1 MIYLTSTTPVHD
13 LLKIS
18 TERVIRPHRKYLPS
32 PRPQWRKYDCG
43 KEKVSVSGGTVGA
56 DLFYVEAVYMMK
68 NQPDKDIGSYES
80 DEDLV
85 FNEDDDDVFRRASN
99 ASQITHFSDE
109 LQRK

>member
-1 MIYLTSTTPVHD
+1 
-13 LLKIS
+13 
-18 TERVIRPHRKYLPS
+18 
-32 PRPQWRKYDCG
+32 
-43 KEKVSVSGGTVGA
+43 
-56 DLFYVEAVYMMK
+56 MK
-68 NQPDKDIGSYES
+68 NQPDKDIGPYDES

>member
-1 MIYLTSTTPVHD
+1 MGRGQGRYILWGLFLT
-13 LLKIS
+13 
-18 TERVIRPHRKYLPS
+18 
-32 PRPQWRKYDCG
+32 
-43 KEKVSVSGGTVGA
+43 
-56 DLFYVEAVYMMK
+56 K
-68 NQPDKDIGSYES
+68 NQPKKDIGSYDS